1 MLLTKAFCFAGNL
14 RTGAWHSSKQLEHLR
29 RHVPT
34 AAEELAQHSQ
44 VERGCLLSYGF
55 IFMPAEIH
63 VLIVFYLFLHQ
74 LVFASLHQKGAS
86 MTLEVL
92 EPSVI
97 KRFDG
102 LMRSVAPGSLTKI
115 GGSAREASEAEY
127 GQARLR
133 EAGKRRTQE
142 ANSSWNA
149 LIQVL
154 ASPPDVLVPEEC
166 ASSHFFLHPFPNFSR
181 SLTAF

>member
-1 MLLTKAFCFAGNL
+1 
-14 RTGAWHSSKQLEHLR
+14 
-29 RHVPT
+29 
-34 AAEELAQHSQ
+34 
-44 VERGCLLSYGF
+44 
-55 IFMPAEIH
+55 
-63 VLIVFYLFLHQ
+63 
-74 LVFASLHQKGAS
+74 

-115 GGSAREASEAEY
+115 SGSAREASEAEY

-133 EAGKRRTQE
+133 EAGKRRTRE

-154 ASPPDVLVPEEC
+154 ASPPDVLVPEEY
-166 ASSHFFLHPFPNFSR
+166 ASSHFFLHSFPNFSR
-181 SLTAF
+181 SLTVFEVRRSSPRRVCATLQLWRWILGSLHIGCVLLAVLGLQERLNTELMHSGKWARF